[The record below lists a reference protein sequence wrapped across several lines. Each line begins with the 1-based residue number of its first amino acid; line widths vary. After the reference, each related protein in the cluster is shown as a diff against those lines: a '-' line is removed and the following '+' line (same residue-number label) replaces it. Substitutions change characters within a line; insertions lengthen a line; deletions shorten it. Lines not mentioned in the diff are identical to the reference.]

1 MKRIQFVITGEVQ
14 GVGYR
19 YFCQVQAVRMGLTG
33 FAMNRSDGFVEV
45 EVQGMQAEIEEF
57 AHLLTMGPRRAQ
69 VSGVER
75 EERPLLSGETAFI
88 IG

>member
-1 MKRIQFVITGEVQ
+1 MERIHFTVRGEVH
-14 GVGYR
+14 GVGFR

-33 FAMNRSDGFVEV
+33 FAKNRSDGSVEV

-57 AHLLTMGPRRAQ
+57 AHLLTMGPKRAQ
-69 VSGVER
+69 VSRIEH